1 MGGFIT
7 NVTFEGPS
15 VIHFAITTPF
25 GVLRLVK
32 TLLPIAP
39 FTQHVEMRWYAPPLC
54 PTFFVLLMSSI
65 AARALEQD
73 RRVWEN
79 KMYRANMMLVSGD
92 VGPSRP
98 SVAGGRASIAS
109 RPTSSAAAMSSTGE
123 LNWGVRISP
132 LRISGIRIWCALQLR
147 TTIVNAGRGLCS
159 QCAE

>member
-1 MGGFIT
+1 MPAPQNPTPQLIMGGFIT

-39 FTQHVEMRWYAPPLC
+39 FTQHVEMRWYAPPFC
-54 PTFFVLLMSSI
+54 PTFFVFLMSSI

-92 VGPSRP
+92 GPVPAFRRWWARFYSE
-98 SVAGGRASIAS
+98 
-109 RPTSSAAAMSSTGE
+109 SSDK
-123 LNWGVRISP
+123 L
-132 LRISGIRIWCALQLR
+132 
-147 TTIVNAGRGLCS
+147 GRGDELDW
-159 QCAE
+159 